1 MMRTKTRPRLAEV
14 PLSSVWPPRPGLAY
28 MTLSPGQWDA
38 LLQSAY
44 EMGYTLIEVDAD
56 ERPTKAYR
64 SISRN

>member
-1 MMRTKTRPRLAEV
+1 
-14 PLSSVWPPRPGLAY
+14 